1 MNDSLVFPMAVKVNW
16 DRNPVSVHSVDS
28 EPLNH
33 CINYLRNRH
42 GIRKHSVV
50 MPDRIEGG
58 YIFFLYEAC
67 DPKWF
72 AEFNSRGE

>member
-1 MNDSLVFPMAVKVNW
+1 MAVKVNW